1 MSGAFE
7 VALLVVTICCVL
19 ANAAEVAGKAVR
31 AQFVLQNAAEVGL
44 QPRWIPYLALLEG
57 AGVVGLVAGLFG
69 LRAVGLAAAIGLVL
83 FFVGAVAVHIR
94 AGVLHN
100 IAFPAGFLASAVAA
114 AGYFAWAAG

>member
-1 MSGAFE
+1 MTGAVE
-7 VALLVVTICCVL
+7 VALLVATLFCVL

-31 AQFVLQNAAEVGL
+31 ARFVVQNSAEVGVAA
-44 QPRWIPYLALLEG
+44 RWIPYLALLEG
-57 AGVVGLVAGLFG
+57 AGVAGLVAGLFG
-69 LRAVGLAAAIGLVL
+69 LRTVGLAAALGLVL